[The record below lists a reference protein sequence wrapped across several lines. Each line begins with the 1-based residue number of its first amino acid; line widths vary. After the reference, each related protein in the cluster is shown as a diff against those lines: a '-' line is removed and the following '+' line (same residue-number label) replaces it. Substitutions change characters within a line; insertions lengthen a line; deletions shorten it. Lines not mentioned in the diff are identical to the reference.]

1 MNYELL
7 KPEVQHFIISHINDD
22 INKILLGKSPFPG
35 ISTRELVQQIDGKKR
50 IEKKLPNWFNTPGIY
65 FPQKLNIEQSSSE
78 LTAAYKSKLIQ
89 GDSLIDLTGGFGVD
103 VTYFSKYA
111 GQVYHIEQNEE
122 LSNIAAH
129 NSKILGISNI
139 EFIKANSIEFLQEAK
154 DNFSTLYVDP
164 ARRIESQKVFLL
176 KDTLPDVVSNLPL
189 FLSKAERVII
199 KTSPLFDIQSGLRE
213 LAHVSEI
220 HVVSIKNDC
229 KELLWVIDRNF
240 EGEPIIIASCLNQDT
255 EERFSFKLSEEK
267 DLPQAETAAPEQYLY
282 EPDVALLKAGG
293 FKSIG
298 SRFEL
303 KKLNPNTHLY
313 TSESFSNKFP
323 GKVFRIREVAM
334 YKEWIKARQRKKANI
349 VSRNFPLSPDQI
361 KKKHKLTDG
370 GDDFL
375 FFCTGNKNQLL
386 VIDAQKVTQ

>member
-1 MNYELL
+1 LNYELL
-7 KPEVQHFIISHINDD
+7 KPEVQDFINSHINDD

-50 IEKKLPNWFNTPGIY
+50 SEKKLPNWFNTPGIY
-65 FPQKLNIEQSSSE
+65 FPPKLNIEQSSSE
-78 LTAAYKSKLIQ
+78 LTAAYKSKLIR
-89 GDSLIDLTGGFGVD
+89 GNSLIDLTGGFGVD
-103 VTYFSKYA
+103 ATYFSRHTDK
-111 GQVYHIEQNEE
+111 VYHIEQNEE
-122 LSNIAAH
+122 LSNIASH

-139 EFIKANSIEFLQEAK
+139 EFIKTNSVQFLQEAK
-154 DNFSTLYVDP
+154 DDFSTLYVDP

-189 FLSKAERVII
+189 FLSKAERIII

-220 HVVSIKNDC
+220 HVVSVKNDC
-229 KELLWVIDRNF
+229 KELLWVIDKDF
-240 EGEPIIIASCLNQDT
+240 KDEPIIIASCLSQAT
-255 EERFSFKLSEEK
+255 QECFSFKLSEEK
-267 DLPQAETAAPEQYLY
+267 NLAQAETAAPEQYLY

-293 FKSIG
+293 FKSIS
-298 SRFEL
+298 SRFGL

-313 TSESFSNKFP
+313 TSESFKNKFP
-323 GKVFRIREVAM
+323 GKVFTIRGVAI
-334 YKEWIKARQRKKANI
+334 YKEWAKAMQKKKANI
-349 VSRNFPLSPDQI
+349 VSRNFPSSPEEI

-375 FFCTGNKNQLL
+375 FFCTGSKNQLL

>member
-7 KPEVQHFIISHINDD
+7 KPEVQDFINNHLNDD

-50 IEKKLPNWFNTPGIY
+50 SEKKLPSWFSTPGVY
-65 FPQKLNIEQSSSE
+65 FPPKLNIEQASSE
-78 LTAAYKSKLIQ
+78 QTAAYKSRLIQ

-103 VTYFSKYA
+103 AIYFSKRISR
-111 GQVYHIEQNEE
+111 VYHVEQNEE
-122 LSNIAAH
+122 LSDIASH
-129 NSKILGISNI
+129 NSKVLGVNNI
-139 EFIKANSIEFLQEAK
+139 EFIKANSVGFLLESREK
-154 DNFSTLYVDP
+154 FSTLYVDP

-189 FLSKAERVII
+189 FLSKAERIII

-213 LAHVSEI
+213 LTYVSEV
-220 HVVSIKNDC
+220 HVVSVKNDC
-229 KELLWVIDRNF
+229 KELLWVVDRDF
-240 EGEPIIIASCLNQDT
+240 AGEPVIVASCLNRNV
-255 EERFSFKLSEEK
+255 EELFSFKLSEEK
-267 DLPQAETAAPEQYLY
+267 NFPPADTSFPQRYLY

-293 FKSIG
+293 FKSISSKYG
-298 SRFEL
+298 L

-313 TSESFSNKFP
+313 TSESWNSKFP
-323 GKVFRIREVAM
+323 GKVFAIREVAI
-334 YKEWIKARQRKKANI
+334 YKEWIKANQKKKANI
-349 VSRNFPLSPDQI
+349 VSRNFPLSPEEL
-361 KKKHKLTDG
+361 KKKHKIADG
-370 GDDFL
+370 GNDFL